1 MTRYDRTG
9 TTYSLTRRPRSR
21 SLPYLAAVSSPLRLG
36 LADGLQPFAVP
47 PMTPHHVAVA
57 VLANTVVDAAIFR
70 AWRGRGAATPLLAA
84 VRR

>member
-1 MTRYDRTG
+1 
-9 TTYSLTRRPRSR
+9 
-21 SLPYLAAVSSPLRLG
+21 
-36 LADGLQPFAVP
+36 
-47 PMTPHHVAVA
+47 MTPHHVAVA